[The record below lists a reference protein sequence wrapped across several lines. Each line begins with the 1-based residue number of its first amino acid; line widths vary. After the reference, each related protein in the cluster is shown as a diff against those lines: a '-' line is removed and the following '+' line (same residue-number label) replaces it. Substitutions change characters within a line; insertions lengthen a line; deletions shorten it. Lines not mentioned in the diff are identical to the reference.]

1 MEIQLT
7 KRMTPKGGCDYRAT
21 VQIYSFKNHATSK
34 IVHKSLEAA
43 VQVQTKDVIH
53 GYVWFEYVIT

>member
-1 MEIQLT
+1 M
-7 KRMTPKGGCDYRAT
+7 
-21 VQIYSFKNHATSK
+21 SK
-34 IVHKSLEAA
+34 IVNKSLEAA